1 MPILKKIYISLMKTK
16 SSRTVVLAVAAVVT
30 IAGQAAADGTPEQK
44 IRSTI
49 DSVMVVLTDESL
61 ERDGKIDKLR
71 GQLDSCCMFET
82 TSKLVLARNW
92 KEFTPEQQSEFVE
105 LFKKYLIATYGKN
118 VDGYAGERVE
128 IIGGREETR
137 GDYTV
142 QTRID
147 RGGSDKDL
155 LVDYRLRK
163 NEEGD
168 WRIIDVI
175 GEGISLV
182 ANLRSQLQ
190 EVMSRGGPAEVLD
203 TLRKK
208 AQEGDQDVSTQA
220 YLPAQV
226 SVALM
231 R

>member
-1 MPILKKIYISLMKTK
+1 MMTNKIKIAASLLC
-16 SSRTVVLAVAAVVT
+16 VALLLPAAVS
-30 IAGQAAADGTPEQK
+30 AESTPEDK
-44 IRSTI
+44 IRATV
-49 DSVMVVLTDESL
+49 DSVVAVLTDKALDS
-61 ERDGKIDKLR
+61 DTKVDKLA

-92 KEFTPEQQSEFVE
+92 KSFSPAQQTEFVD
-105 LFKKYLIATYGKN
+105 LFKRYLIATYGKN
-118 VDGYAGERVE
+118 VDSYAGETVE

-147 RGGSDKDL
+147 RGGGDKDL

-163 NEEGD
+163 DDGD
-168 WRIIDVI
+168 KWRIIDVI

-190 EVMSRGGPAEVLD
+190 EVMSSGGPEKVLD

-208 AQEGDQDVSTQA
+208 AAEGDGAAEEA
-220 YLPAQV
+220 YIPAELA
-226 SVALM
+226 VAM
-231 R
+231 FDWSIARSID

>member
-1 MPILKKIYISLMKTK
+1 MMKNK
-16 SSRTVVLAVAAVVT
+16 MMQFAAVLACALLLDTSLA
-30 IAGQAAADGTPEQK
+30 IAESTPEDK
-44 IRSTI
+44 IRSTV
-49 DSVMVVLTDESL
+49 DSVVAVLTDKAL
-61 ERDGKIDKLR
+61 TGDQKIDKLA
-71 GQLDSCCMFET
+71 GQLDECCAFET

-92 KEFTPEQQSEFVE
+92 KNFSIEQQKQFVD
-105 LFKKYLIATYGKN
+105 LFKRYLIATYGKN
-118 VDGYAGERVE
+118 VDSYAGETVE
-128 IIGGREETR
+128 IIRGREETR

-147 RGGSDKDL
+147 RGGGDKDL

-163 NEEGD
+163 DDAGE

-190 EVMSRGGPAEVLD
+190 EVMSNGGPEKVLD

-208 AQEGDQDVSTQA
+208 AEEGDKDSA
-220 YLPAQV
+220 AEEAFLPGELA
-226 SVALM
+226 VAM
-231 R
+231 FY

>member
-1 MPILKKIYISLMKTK
+1 MKTN
-16 SSRTVVLAVAAVVT
+16 SIHLFVAALAT
-30 IAGQAAADGTPEQK
+30 SLLIAGPAPAESGPEDK
-44 IRSTI
+44 IRSTV
-49 DSVMVVLTDESL
+49 DSVVEVLTDETLSSDQKV
-61 ERDGKIDKLR
+61 ERLK
-71 GQLDSCCMFET
+71 GQLDTCCMFET

-92 KEFTPEQQSEFVE
+92 KDFSPEQQTEFVD
-105 LFKKYLIATYGKN
+105 LFKRYLIATYGKN
-118 VDGYAGERVE
+118 VDSYAGETIE
-128 IIGGREETR
+128 IIGSREETR

-147 RGGSDKDL
+147 RGGGDKDL

-163 NEEGD
+163 GEDGD

-190 EVMSRGGPAEVLD
+190 EVMSSGGVEKVLD

-208 AQEGDQDVSTQA
+208 ADENDAEKAPEEAFIPDELA
-220 YLPAQV
+220 
-226 SVALM
+226 VAM
-231 R
+231 FH

>member
-1 MPILKKIYISLMKTK
+1 
-16 SSRTVVLAVAAVVT
+16 
-30 IAGQAAADGTPEQK
+30 
-44 IRSTI
+44 
-49 DSVMVVLTDESL
+49 
-61 ERDGKIDKLR
+61 
-71 GQLDSCCMFET
+71 MFET

-92 KEFTPEQQSEFVE
+92 KEFSAEQQSEFVE

-118 VDGYAGERVE
+118 VDGYAGEKVE
-128 IIGGREETR
+128 IIGGREEAR

-163 NEEGD
+163 NTDGD

-190 EVMSRGGPAEVLD
+190 EVMSRGGPTEVLQ

-208 AQEGDQDVSTQA
+208 AIEGDESAMFDQS
-220 YLPAQV
+220 YLPAEV
-226 SVALM
+226 AVALM
-231 R
+231 Q

>member
-1 MPILKKIYISLMKTK
+1 MKTN
-16 SSRTVVLAVAAVVT
+16 SIHLFAVALAT
-30 IAGQAAADGTPEQK
+30 SLLLAGPAPAAAGPEDK
-44 IRSTI
+44 IRTTV
-49 DSVMVVLTDESL
+49 DSVVEVLTDDELNSDQKV
-61 ERDGKIDKLR
+61 ERLT
-71 GQLDSCCMFET
+71 GQLDTCCMFET

-92 KEFTPEQQSEFVE
+92 KTFSPEQQTEFVD
-105 LFKKYLIATYGKN
+105 LFKRYLIATYGKN
-118 VDGYAGERVE
+118 VDSYAGETVE

-147 RGGSDKDL
+147 RGGGDKDL

-163 NEEGD
+163 DADDE

-190 EVMSRGGPAEVLD
+190 EVMSNGGPEKVLD

-208 AQEGDQDVSTQA
+208 AEENDAESSPEEAFIPDELA
-220 YLPAQV
+220 
-226 SVALM
+226 VAM
-231 R
+231 FY

>member
-1 MPILKKIYISLMKTK
+1 MMKNKILPFAA
-16 SSRTVVLAVAAVVT
+16 VLACALPLQLSTAY
-30 IAGQAAADGTPEQK
+30 ADGTPEDK
-44 IRSTI
+44 IRKTV
-49 DSVMVVLTDESL
+49 DSVVAVLTDPAL
-61 ERDGKIDKLR
+61 NGDQKIDKLS
-71 GQLDSCCMFET
+71 GQLDECCMFET

-92 KEFTPEQQSEFVE
+92 KTFSPEQQKEFVD
-105 LFKKYLIATYGKN
+105 LFKRYLIATYGKN
-118 VDGYAGERVE
+118 VDSYAGETVE
-128 IIGGREETR
+128 IIRGREEAR

-147 RGGSDKDL
+147 RGGGDKDL

-163 NEEGD
+163 DEGGE

-190 EVMSRGGPAEVLD
+190 EVMSGGGPEKVLE

-208 AQEGDQDVSTQA
+208 AEEKDAEAGEEEA
-220 YLPAQV
+220 FLPSEVA
-226 SVALM
+226 VALFY
-231 R
+231 

>member
-1 MPILKKIYISLMKTK
+1 MKTN
-16 SSRTVVLAVAAVVT
+16 SNRVFALALAASLL
-30 IAGQAAADGTPEQK
+30 IAGPAPAESGPEDK
-44 IRSTI
+44 IRSTV
-49 DSVMVVLTDESL
+49 DSVVEVLTDEALSSDQKV
-61 ERDGKIDKLR
+61 ERLK
-71 GQLDSCCMFET
+71 GQLDACCMFET

-92 KEFTPEQQSEFVE
+92 KSFSPEQQTEFVD
-105 LFKKYLIATYGKN
+105 LFKRYLIATYGKN
-118 VDGYAGERVE
+118 VDSYAGETVE
-128 IIGGREETR
+128 IIGSREETR

-147 RGGSDKDL
+147 RGGGDKDL

-163 NEEGD
+163 DEGGE

-190 EVMSRGGPAEVLD
+190 EVMSSGGPEKVLD

-208 AQEGDQDVSTQA
+208 ADENDAENEPEEAFIPDELA
-220 YLPAQV
+220 IA
-226 SVALM
+226 M
-231 R
+231 FH